1 MSRLDAFSRGEVPP
15 PAAPGDPI
23 ERVDTPALIVELDA
37 FEANLAAMAAF
48 AARHGVHLTPH
59 FKAHKTP
66 AIAKRQKA
74 LGAAGFCVQ
83 KVSEAAPLVAA
94 GLTPILVTNELVGD
108 AKIELLCAL
117 AARAPMSVCADNAT
131 NIAALAAAAA
141 ARGVTLAVLVEV
153 DAGSGRC
160 GVAPGQPA
168 ADLATLVAAQS
179 HLRFGGI
186 QAYHGKAQHV
196 REVLYRK
203 TMIDQAVVAVRAT
216 TAALASAGLACPR
229 VAGGGT
235 GSFFLECAS
244 GVYTEIQPGSY
255 ALFDRDYSDNEPVTE
270 PGVPQFQNALFVLA
284 TVMSATR
291 PEHAVCDAGLKSM
304 SFESGMPRVRGRPG
318 IQYRGPSD
326 EHGVLALLDGAKVAV
341 GDRLHLIPGHV
352 DPTVNLHD
360 WIVATRSG
368 RVEEVWPVVARG
380 MVF

>member
-1 MSRLDAFSRGEVPP
+1 MSRVDAFSRGEVPA

-23 ERVDTPALIVELDA
+23 ERVDTPALVVDLDA

-48 AARHGVHLTPH
+48 AARHKVRLTPH

-66 AIAKRQKA
+66 AIARRQQA

-94 GLTPILVTNELVGD
+94 GLTPVLVSNEVVGA
-108 AKIELLCAL
+108 AKIEMLCEL
-117 AARAPMSVCADNAT
+117 AARAPLSVCVDNAA
-131 NIAALAAAAA
+131 NVAALAAAAA
-141 ARGVTLAVLVEV
+141 ARGVTLEVLVEI
-153 DAGSGRC
+153 DAGNGRC

-168 ADLATLVAAQS
+168 ADLARLVASQS
-179 HLRFGGI
+179 HLRFGGL

-203 TMIDQAVVAVRAT
+203 TMIEQAVAAVRAT
-216 TAALASAGLACPR
+216 TAALQAAGLACPR

-255 ALFDRDYSDNEPVTE
+255 ALLDRDYSDNEPVAD
-270 PGVPQFQNALFVLA
+270 PAVPQFQNALFVLS
-284 TVMSATR
+284 TVMSAAK

-304 SFESGMPRVRGRPG
+304 SFESGLPRVRGRPG
-318 IQYRGPSD
+318 IQYKGPSD

-360 WIVATRSG
+360 WIVATRG
-368 RVEEVWPVVARG
+368 QRVEEVWPVSARG